1 MAEDLDFKDVAPKS
15 MHIEQTDKETVHLL
29 VFLFMQFLASPQQA
43 ETPENKDSAAYSGMK
58 RSLHGLFSLL
68 GYDEKEQRFTTMP
81 HKIRLMENVP
91 RRCAINTREGTNAHL
106 SQLSIRTKNAFSQT
120 SFNVIA

>member
-1 MAEDLDFKDVAPKS
+1 MAAPKTPAQMAEDLDFKDVAPKS

-43 ETPENKDSAAYSGMK
+43 EAPENKDSAAYSGMK

-81 HKIRLMENVP
+81 HKIRLILGAP
-91 RRCAINTREGTNAHL
+91 
-106 SQLSIRTKNAFSQT
+106 
-120 SFNVIA
+120 IAPLYLNLPLPPMALFKR